1 MNSKI
6 VTPELKRFFHQLN
19 NHLAIIDAFLSVMDA
34 ENLDDDQ
41 LKLYQN
47 ARRSFRE
54 ILGLMERSEE

>member
-1 MNSKI
+1 MDSKI
-6 VTPELKRFFHQLN
+6 VTPELKQFFHQLN
-19 NHLAIIDAFLSVMDA
+19 NHLAIIDAFLSTVDA

-54 ILGLMERSEE
+54 IVTMMER